1 MWMNKG
7 ERDMEILLSNNEH
20 LNFRLFTTTHWKP
33 EKFSKTT
40 DSLILRSDSPTDI
53 REHYEHLLW
62 AIKSSHTHNAD
73 VLPEWDRIKAGVS
86 IKELIQPKIKSYH
99 YSPAMAFITTID
111 KDIWQFYTKPT
122 DNPPVCEK
130 RTPLAFT
137 GMSTCTTRSGLDL
150 IDSIHKYTVFK
161 CGAIVDPLAN
171 LYHFNVRRSDSLMAY
186 LNRANKC
193 EKDIADAGAILAPN
207 QIMDTILRKLKE
219 C

>member
-1 MWMNKG
+1 
-7 ERDMEILLSNNEH
+7 MEKI
-20 LNFRLFTTTHWKP
+20 
-33 EKFSKTT
+33 SKTT
-40 DSLILRSDSPTDI
+40 ESLILRSDSPTDI

-122 DNPPVCEK
+122 DKPPVCEK

-161 CGAIVDPLAN
+161 CGTIVVPKMNN
-171 LYHFNVRRSDSLMAY
+171 LRNL
-186 LNRANKC
+186 
-193 EKDIADAGAILAPN
+193 
-207 QIMDTILRKLKE
+207 
-219 C
+219 